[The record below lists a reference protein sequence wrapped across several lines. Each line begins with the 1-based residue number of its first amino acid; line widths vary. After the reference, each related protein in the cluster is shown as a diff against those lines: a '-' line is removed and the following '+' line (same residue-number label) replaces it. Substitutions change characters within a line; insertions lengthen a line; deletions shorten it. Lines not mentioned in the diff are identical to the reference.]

1 MRFFN
6 NQCSQEAQMNITDIR
21 SKMKAKFAPVA
32 AATTALALTAGNA
45 LAVEEV
51 TDLMAA
57 VDVSGVKTA
66 VYTFLLGLIGIG
78 TLFFGRRILAK
89 MGVSL

>member
-1 MRFFN
+1 
-6 NQCSQEAQMNITDIR
+6 MNITDIR

-45 LAVEEV
+45 LAANEMA
-51 TDLMAA
+51 DLLA
-57 VDVSGVKTA
+57 VADISGA
-66 VYTFLLGLIGIG
+66 QALIYTFLTGFVAIGL
-78 TLFFGRRILAK
+78 LFFGRRILAR

>member
-6 NQCSQEAQMNITDIR
+6 NQCSQEAQMKITDIR
-21 SKMKAKFAPVA
+21 SKMKAKVAAAA

-51 TDLMAA
+51 ADLMAS
-57 VDVSGVKTA
+57 VDISGVKTS
-66 VYTFLLGLIGIG
+66 VYAFMLGLLAIGL
-78 TLFFGRRILAK
+78 LFFGRRLLVR
-89 MGVSL
+89 MGVSQ